1 MTIKT
6 TKKEAVTN
14 TRSYALKQVCNTE
27 QATQPETARPRNTT
41 TMPHNTWLNNFQV
54 QQRSYPRK
62 QSAVVSLVF
71 FHQKRQ
77 GETLAEENFWLLRL
91 LPNPALHW
99 SLKHAQRRRCFTK
112 TPWR

>member
-1 MTIKT
+1 MNSLW
-6 TKKEAVTN
+6 KEAVTN

-54 QQRSYPRK
+54 QQPSHARK
-62 QSAVVSLVF
+62 QSARRAPPQSTEPRCSLRAVSLVF

-77 GETLAEENFWLLRL
+77 GEMLAEEHFL
-91 LPNPALHW
+91 AD
-99 SLKHAQRRRCFTK
+99 STFT
-112 TPWR
+112 